1 MASRNERE
9 LQTVSTTLSL
19 NDPLLSTVQFLS
31 RNHHL
36 PRFHIRVTSSLVSQI
51 SRFISISINASQSKA
66 MLLGTTTTLHFLF
79 NCYSMELLLGS
90 CLTSS
95 IKGRITTEKGSV
107 VHLLFP
113 RKLPFCSYFQQS
125 HPSSFSLL

>member
-9 LQTVSTTLSL
+9 LQTLSTMLSL
-19 NDPLLSTVQFLS
+19 NDPLLSTVQLLY

-36 PRFHIRVTSSLVSQI
+36 FHIRVTSNMVSQI
-51 SRFISISINASQSKA
+51 SRFISISVNASQSKA

-125 HPSSFSLL
+125 HPSSFSPL